1 MENVTEFKYLERVMT
16 AGVDDWPTVVGNLKR
31 ARESW
36 GRLSLILRQ
45 EGADSKVS
53 VIVFKAVMQAV
64 LLFGAET
71 WVLTPRMQW

>member
-1 MENVTEFKYLERVMT
+1 MT
-16 AGVDDWPTVVGNLKR
+16 AGDDDWNAVVGNLKR

-45 EGADSKVS
+45 EGADPKVLGNFF
-53 VIVFKAVMQAV
+53 IAVMQAV

-71 WVLTPRMQW
+71 WLLTPRMQW